1 MALKLHVICAKCG
14 SDDIHI
20 QLLAAGPD
28 NQSPEE
34 QVCFTCGNCA
44 ELTSIGE
51 WAEANCR
58 TIQGYKMGESLV
70 GGTEHE
76 LLGGEQ
82 Q

>member
-1 MALKLHVICAKCG
+1 MALKLHIICAKCG

-34 QVCFTCGNCA
+34 QVCFVCRNCA
-44 ELTSIGE
+44 ELTSVGE
-51 WAEANCR
+51 WAEANRR
-58 TIQGYKMGESLV
+58 TIQGYKVGESV
-70 GGTEHE
+70 GGIEHE